1 MGLAPHGVFNTVRA
15 RWLAAHLPGGAPRV
29 GLHRARP
36 AVSQASLAPA
46 SSTPSI
52 IARQTSETEP
62 QTRIFAHGDA
72 SPATPPDCSGDL
84 IRINNYATHIA
95 EGIAAGPDQDLHLFA
110 ADGQPTENFA
120 RALANM
126 AAVEIGPLRAHP
138 SLVAFA
144 VAQLRLATPGQ

>member
-1 MGLAPHGVFNTVRA
+1 MR
-15 RWLAAHLPGGAPRV
+15 R
-29 GLHRARP
+29 HRRRR
-36 AVSQASLAPA
+36 SL
-46 SSTPSI
+46 
-52 IARQTSETEP
+52 
-62 QTRIFAHGDA
+62 
-72 SPATPPDCSGDL
+72 DCSGDL

-95 EGIAAGPDQDLHLFA
+95 EGIAAGPDQDLHLFT
-110 ADGQPTENFA
+110 ADGQPTENLA